1 MEHKELREKLLY
13 SPKNGYDRIS
23 GEERRGVFKAAEAY
37 KTFLS
42 RAKTERD
49 AAMAAV
55 ELAEAEG
62 FVPYSRG
69 MKLAPGDRVYTVN
82 HGKSVILAVVGRDG
96 LDAGAHILA
105 AHIDSPRLDLK
116 PMPMYEDK
124 KELVYFKTHYY
135 GGIKK
140 YQWAAIPLEL
150 RGVVAL
156 TGGGVVNVEIGAKP
170 GDPVFTI
177 TDLLPHLG
185 KEQNEKKLADGIS
198 GEALNVL
205 IGSIPMADDEG
216 ADRAKL
222 AILAYLSEQYGIR
235 EEDFLSAELS
245 IIPHFPVS
253 DVGFD
258 RSLIG
263 GYGHDDRCCAYAAI
277 RALFD
282 IAGTPAKTAVCV
294 LADKEEIGS
303 VGVTGMQSRFFD
315 TFMEDLCE
323 GFGVPVR
330 ACYEASSC
338 LSADVCNAFDPIYAE
353 VSDPRNSAYANYGV
367 SFMKYTGSRGKSG
380 SNDANAELIG
390 TLRTALDAA
399 NVVWQMSELGKV
411 DQGGGG
417 TVACFMGNRNI
428 STIDIGIPVLSMH
441 APYEVIAKFDL
452 YMAIRA
458 MSAFCAIEE

>member
-1 MEHKELREKLLY
+1 
-13 SPKNGYDRIS
+13 
-23 GEERRGVFKAAEAY
+23 
-37 KTFLS
+37 
-42 RAKTERD
+42 
-49 AAMAAV
+49 
-55 ELAEAEG
+55 
-62 FVPYSRG
+62 
-69 MKLAPGDRVYTVN
+69 
-82 HGKSVILAVVGRDG
+82 
-96 LDAGAHILA
+96 
-105 AHIDSPRLDLK
+105 
-116 PMPMYEDK
+116 MPMYEDR
-124 KELVYFKTHYY
+124 KELVYLKTHYY

-156 TGGGVVNVEIGAKP
+156 TDGGVVNVEIGAKP

-185 KEQNEKKLADGIS
+185 KDQSAKTLAEGIS

-205 IGSIPMADDEG
+205 IGSIPMAGDEG

-222 AILAYLSEQYGIR
+222 AILSYLYEQYGIR

-245 IIPHFPVS
+245 IIPNFPVS
-253 DVGFD
+253 DVGLD

-263 GYGHDDRCCAYAAI
+263 GYGHDDRCCAYSAI

-282 IAGTPAKTAVCV
+282 IGGVPVKTAVCV

-303 VGVTGMQSRFFD
+303 VGVTGMQSQFFD
-315 TFMEDLCE
+315 TFMSNLCGGDCFMRE
-323 GFGVPVR
+323 
-330 ACYEASSC
+330 CYANSTC

-353 VSDPRNSAYANYGV
+353 VSDPLNSAYANYGV
-367 SFMKYTGSRGKSG
+367 GLMKYTGARGKSG

-390 TLRTALDAA
+390 ALRAA
-399 NVVWQMSELGKV
+399 FDSKNVVWQMSELGKV

-417 TVACFMGNRNI
+417 TVACYMGNRNI

-458 MSAFCAIEE
+458 MSAFCAMEE

>member
-13 SPKNGYDRIS
+13 TPKNGYDRIS
-23 GEERRGVFKAAEAY
+23 EEERRSVFKAAEGY

-49 AAMAAV
+49 AVMTAV

-69 MKLAPGDRVYTVN
+69 MKLTPGDRVYTVN
-82 HGKSVILAVVGRDG
+82 HGKSIILAVIGREN
-96 LDAGAHILA
+96 LQEGAHILA

-116 PMPMYEDK
+116 PMPMYEDR
-124 KELVYFKTHYY
+124 KELVYLKTHYY

-156 TGGGVVNVEIGAKP
+156 TDGGVVNVEIGAKP

-185 KEQNEKKLADGIS
+185 KDQSAKTLAEGIS

-205 IGSIPMADDEG
+205 IGSIPMAGDEG

-222 AILAYLSEQYGIR
+222 AILSYLYEQYGIR

-245 IIPHFPVS
+245 IIPNFPVS
-253 DVGFD
+253 DVGLD

-263 GYGHDDRCCAYAAI
+263 GYGHDDRCCAYSAI

-282 IAGTPAKTAVCV
+282 IGGVPVKTAVCV

-303 VGVTGMQSRFFD
+303 VGVTGMQSQFFD
-315 TFMEDLCE
+315 TFMSNLC
-323 GFGVPVR
+323 GGD
-330 ACYEASSC
+330 CYMRECYANSTC

-353 VSDPRNSAYANYGV
+353 VSDPLNSAYANYGV
-367 SFMKYTGSRGKSG
+367 GLMKYTGARGKSG

-390 TLRTALDAA
+390 ALRAA
-399 NVVWQMSELGKV
+399 FDSKNVVWQMGELGKV

-417 TVACFMGNRNI
+417 TVACYMGNRNI

-458 MSAFCAIEE
+458 MSAFCAMEE

>member
-1 MEHKELREKLLY
+1 MEQKELREKLFY
-13 SPKNGYDRIS
+13 TKKNGYDRIS
-23 GEERRGVFKAAEAY
+23 EEERRGVFKTAESY
-37 KTFLS
+37 MSFLS

-49 AAMAAV
+49 AAMTTV
-55 ELAEAEG
+55 ELAEAQG

-69 MKLAPGDRVYTVN
+69 MKLVPGDRVYTVN
-82 HGKSVILAVVGRDG
+82 HGKSVILAVIGRDG
-96 LDAGAHILA
+96 LDTGAHILA

-116 PMPMYEDK
+116 PMPVYEDK
-124 KELVYFKTHYY
+124 KELVYLKTHYY

-140 YQWAAIPLEL
+140 YQWTAIPLEL

-185 KEQNEKKLADGIS
+185 KDQSAKTLGEGIS
-198 GEALNVL
+198 GEGLKVL
-205 IGSIPMADDEG
+205 VGSIPMSEDEG
-216 ADRAKL
+216 ADRTKL
-222 AILAYLSEQYGIR
+222 AILSYLYEQYGIR

-245 IIPHFPVS
+245 ILPHFPVS

-263 GYGHDDRCCAYAAI
+263 GYGHDDRCCAYASI

-315 TFMEDLCE
+315 TFMEDICE

-330 ACYEASSC
+330 ACFEASSC
-338 LSADVCNAFDPIYAE
+338 LSADVCNAFDPLYAE
-353 VSDPRNSAYANYGV
+353 VSDPGNSAYANYGV

-380 SNDANAELIG
+380 SNDANPELIG

-399 NVVWQMSELGKV
+399 NVVWQMCELGKV

-441 APYEVIAKFDL
+441 APYEVISKLDL
-452 YMAIRA
+452 YMAVRA
-458 MSAFCAIEE
+458 MSAFCAMEE

>member
-1 MEHKELREKLLY
+1 MEHQELRKNLFY
-13 SPKNGYDRIS
+13 APKNGYDRIS
-23 GEERRGVFKAAEAY
+23 EEERRGVFKTAEAY
-37 KTFLS
+37 KAFLS

-49 AAMAAV
+49 AAMATV
-55 ELAEAEG
+55 ELAESEG

-69 MKLAPGDRVYTVN
+69 MKLTPGDRVYTVN
-82 HGKSVILAVVGRDG
+82 HGKSVILAVIGRDG
-96 LDAGAHILA
+96 LDTGAHILA

-116 PMPMYEDK
+116 PMPLYEDK
-124 KELVYFKTHYY
+124 KELVYLKTHYY

-156 TGGGVVNVEIGAKP
+156 TGGGVVNVEIGSKP

-185 KEQNEKKLADGIS
+185 KDQNAKTLAEGIS

-205 IGSIPMADDEG
+205 VGSVPMAEEEG

-222 AILAYLSEQYGIR
+222 AILAWLFEQYGIR

-253 DVGFD
+253 DVGLD

-263 GYGHDDRCCAYAAI
+263 GYGHDDRCCAYSAI

-282 IAGTPAKTAVCV
+282 INGIPAKTAVCV

-323 GFGVPVR
+323 GFGIPLR

-380 SNDANAELIG
+380 SNDANAELVG
-390 TLRTALDAA
+390 TLRTALNNA

-417 TVACFMGNRNI
+417 TVACYMGNRNI

-441 APYEVIAKFDL
+441 APYEVIAKLDL

-458 MSAFCAIEE
+458 MSAFCAMED

>member
-1 MEHKELREKLLY
+1 MEQKELRGKLLY
-13 SPKNGYDRIS
+13 APKNGYDRIS
-23 GEERRGVFKAAEAY
+23 EEERRGIMKAAEGY

-42 RAKTERD
+42 RSKTERD
-49 AAMAAV
+49 AAMATI

-69 MKLAPGDRVYTVN
+69 MKLNPGDRVYTVN
-82 HGKSVILAVVGRDG
+82 HGKSVILAVIGRDG
-96 LDAGAHILA
+96 LDTGAHILA

-140 YQWAAIPLEL
+140 YQWTAIPLEL

-156 TGGGVVNVEIGAKP
+156 KDGGVQNIEIGSKP

-177 TDLLPHLG
+177 TDLLPHLA
-185 KEQNEKKLADGIS
+185 KDQVAKTLAEGIA

-216 ADRAKL
+216 PDRAKL
-222 AILAYLSEQYGIR
+222 AILAYLNEQYGIR

-245 IIPHFPVS
+245 ILPNFPVS

-263 GYGHDDRCCAYAAI
+263 GYGHDDRCCAYSAI

-282 IAGTPAKTAVCV
+282 ISGVPVKTAVCV

-303 VGVTGMQSRFFD
+303 VGVTGMQSQFFD
-315 TFMEDLCE
+315 TFMSNICGGDCFMRE
-323 GFGVPVR
+323 
-330 ACYEASSC
+330 CYANSIC
-338 LSADVCNAFDPIYAE
+338 LSADVCNAFDPIYPE
-353 VSDPRNSAYANYGV
+353 VNEPRNSAYANYGV

-380 SNDANAELIG
+380 SNDAYAELVG
-390 TLRTALDAA
+390 LLRGILDE
-399 NVVWQMSELGKV
+399 NKVVWQMCELGKV

-458 MSAFCAIEE
+458 MSAFCATEE